1 MHRRFLLWNKESK
14 NKQNSTVDLSINS
27 IDVLLMNTLL
37 IQMLLQLTVTVTF
50 YPSNVIFV
58 FGVCN
63 KFCLVCKVSLTLV
76 QYVLYIFAIYV
87 CVYVYVYIY

>member
-1 MHRRFLLWNKESK
+1 MHRRFLMWNKESK

-63 KFCLVCKVSLTLV
+63 KFCLVC
-76 QYVLYIFAIYV
+76 
-87 CVYVYVYIY
+87 